1 MPVHTLF
8 DYSKTATGDQLY
20 ASSRFSAKRIFN
32 IFNTT
37 KSWPWLIYTEPT
49 VPFKQKK
56 QQDLSFHTETL
67 C

>member
-8 DYSKTATGDQLY
+8 DYSKTATVDQLH

-49 VPFKQKK
+49 VPFKQNKATGFK
-56 QQDLSFHTETL
+56 FPY
-67 C
+67 